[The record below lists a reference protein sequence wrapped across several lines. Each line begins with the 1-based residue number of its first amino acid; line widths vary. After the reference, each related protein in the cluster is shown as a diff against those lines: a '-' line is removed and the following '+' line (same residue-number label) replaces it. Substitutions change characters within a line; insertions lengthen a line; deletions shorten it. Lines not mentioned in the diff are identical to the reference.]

1 MLRYHMLV
9 VTRDPDLRRA
19 VRRLTTATGST
30 AEFVTASSGVGQSS
44 ERPINLAIFDAREDA
59 PSNKFLQAIPA
70 DAKLMYII
78 QGDRLADQLALLDDP
93 RVCSLCHHDKQF
105 DDDEFICAAT
115 KALRS
120 ELFGLQKY
128 FPWGVTTF
136 TMTVRNYEQKTRA
149 IDVLMRYAKLAGVR
163 GSVRDRIQLVADE
176 LLMNALYHAPLD
188 ADGRPRYAGSSLRE
202 LASKDA
208 LEPVQ
213 VQYGCSGRY
222 FGLSI
227 RDAGGSL
234 TRPKMLEYLK
244 RANSDTQIEDKASGA
259 GLGLLS
265 VMQSV
270 SKLIFNLEPGY
281 STEVIG
287 LFDMELA
294 TTGRPGAR
302 SLHIHTS
309 PPRRP
314 ATEIT
319 SAIPITRSQPVSGA
333 WLLAAVLS
341 VIVVGL
347 ATAHYSRA
355 QEATQAE
362 HHGPSIVVVPS
373 PADAEV
379 RINDQPVEGGARIA
393 LDGTRKSHQV
403 LVTREGYLPWSETLS
418 GDEIDDNLRVHV
430 VLVPKQPLVR

>member
-1 MLRYHMLV
+1 MLRYHMVV
-9 VTRDPDLRRA
+9 VTRDPELRRA

-30 AEFVTASSGVGQSS
+30 AEFVTASSAITHG
-44 ERPINLAIFDAREDA
+44 ERPIDLAIFDAREDA

-78 QGDRLADQLALLDDP
+78 QGNRLADHLDLLNDP

-136 TMTVRNYEQKTRA
+136 TMTVRSYEQKTRA

-163 GSVRDRIQLVADE
+163 GSVRDRIQLVVDE

-188 ADGRPRYAGSSLRE
+188 ADGRPRYAGTSLRD
-202 LASKDA
+202 LAARDA

-222 FGLSI
+222 FGVSV
-227 RDAGGSL
+227 RDGGGSL
-234 TRPKMLEYLK
+234 TRSRMLEYLK
-244 RANSDTQIEDKASGA
+244 RANQTTRIEDKASGA

-265 VMQSV
+265 VMQSS

-294 TTGRPGAR
+294 STGRPGTR
-302 SLHIHTS
+302 SLHIHSS

-314 ATEIT
+314 ATELT
-319 SAIPITRSQPVSGA
+319 GAIPITRSQPLSGA

-355 QEATQAE
+355 QESSDSA
-362 HHGPSIVVVPS
+362 HLGPSIVVVPS
-373 PADAEV
+373 PPDAEV
-379 RINDQPVEGGARIA
+379 RINDQPVAGGARVA
-393 LDGTRKSHQV
+393 LDGKRKSHQL
-403 LVTREGYLPWSETLS
+403 LVTRDGYLPWSETLS
-418 GDEIDDNLRVHV
+418 GDEIDENVRVHV
-430 VLVPKQPLVR
+430 VLVPKQSLLR